1 MLCLGFEPCAALWW
15 SQMDP
20 VSHGGSVTRLID
32 FESSL
37 QQILMQKSPKYS
49 GNCLGILKTI
59 ILVKIIVST
68 FLATLGEI
76 GLFFLFYHLVTL
88 HGSHPPVSPI
98 TYLFIFSQEGRVYAC
113 GEGTNGRLGLS
124 HCNNVSSPRQM
135 TVLSQY
141 VVKKVAV
148 HSGGKHAMALTVDGK
163 VFSWGQFNII
173 LSLKASFILGH

>member
-68 FLATLGEI
+68 FLASLGEI
-76 GLFFLFYHLVTL
+76 GLFF
-88 HGSHPPVSPI
+88 
-98 TYLFIFSQEGRVYAC
+98 
-113 GEGTNGRLGLS
+113 
-124 HCNNVSSPRQM
+124 
-135 TVLSQY
+135 VLP
-141 VVKKVAV
+141 
-148 HSGGKHAMALTVDGK
+148 SGHTA
-163 VFSWGQFNII
+163 W
-173 LSLKASFILGH
+173 